1 MHEFLLDFAK
11 WQKGKSMQDLLHV
24 LKAKEDQCVK
34 GGGDQAKCREP
45 RNQVE
50 RIMYTKQSQFL

>member
-11 WQKGKSMQDLLHV
+11 WQKGKSMQDMMHV
-24 LKAKEDQCVK
+24 LKAKEDLCVK

-50 RIMYTKQSQFL
+50 RIMYTK